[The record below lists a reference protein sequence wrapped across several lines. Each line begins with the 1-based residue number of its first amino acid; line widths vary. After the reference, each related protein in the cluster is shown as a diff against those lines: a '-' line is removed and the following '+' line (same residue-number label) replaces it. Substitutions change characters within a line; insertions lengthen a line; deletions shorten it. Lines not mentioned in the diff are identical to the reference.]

1 MQQLGRTWI
10 PLLGSGRK
18 SAFASA
24 ECSTGSS
31 SGALASA
38 RSASCAARPQCRSH
52 PCVRA
57 RIIRIRHERVQP
69 APARERIAADANP
82 ERRREARRARP
93 QGACFL
99 ILRPDYAPVV
109 DSGVVVALIASLS
122 SLGVAFFSVWMQQ
135 RGTREAREH
144 ARMSEAKVVLDRYR
158 GPLLAAAW
166 ELGDRIDNIRHDRF
180 LDYLDEDSELA
191 VQAELTTLYRFAQ
204 YFGWREVLRTEVQL
218 LSFDDESDTRLVA
231 SLIGDIVS
239 ALATDRLDGRRAML
253 WAEQQRAIGEL
264 MIIDAGAGPA
274 KCIGYAAFFSTY
286 DDRFKAWMGE
296 FAGSLK
302 PRVTPKSERLR
313 LVEWG
318 LVGLVRQLDEEG
330 TRAPRGWTE
339 RAWREFRGST
349 VGTSAI
355 PVEHRI
361 RQSLAEVDDG
371 P

>member
-1 MQQLGRTWI
+1 MP
-10 PLLGSGRK
+10 PLPNDS
-18 SAFASA
+18 
-24 ECSTGSS
+24 
-31 SGALASA
+31 
-38 RSASCAARPQCRSH
+38 
-52 PCVRA
+52 
-57 RIIRIRHERVQP
+57 IRHERVP
-69 APARERIAADANP
+69 ANAGFPSASRPAGIRTSGESCGGEGRGAA
-82 ERRREARRARP
+82 
-93 QGACFL
+93 CSL
-99 ILRPDYAPVV
+99 IRRPDYAPVV
-109 DSGVVVALIASLS
+109 DSGVVLALIASLT
-122 SLGVAFFSVWMQQ
+122 SLGVAVVSVWMQQ

-144 ARMSEAKVVLDRYR
+144 ARRSEAKVVLDRYR

-180 LDYLDEDSELA
+180 LDYLDEDSGLA
-191 VQAELTTLYRFAQ
+191 IQAELTTLFRFAQ

-218 LSFDDESDTRLVA
+218 LRFDDEGDTKLVS

-264 MIIDAGAGPA
+264 MIIDQGAGPA
-274 KCIGYAAFFSTY
+274 KCIGYAAFSSHY

-296 FAGSLK
+296 FAGSLQ
-302 PRVTPKSERLR
+302 PLATPTSDRMR

-339 RAWREFRGST
+339 RAWREVRAST
-349 VGTSAI
+349 VSSSAL
-355 PVEHRI
+355 PVEHRL
-361 RQSLAEVDDG
+361 RESLAEVDDG